1 MNILVIA
8 PFMPWPLAHG
18 GRIRLYH
25 LVRELARQHRVTL
38 VALAEEPAADTAPLE
53 EFCRVVTV
61 PHQPGFLPAFW
72 RFLAGPRPYN
82 VERFASPRLTATIR
96 RLLESERFDLVH
108 LETTHIWG
116 AAAACGDLPL
126 VLGTQ
131 NVEST
136 ILAQLAKACRNPLKR
151 LLYRLEG
158 AKMHRF
164 ETDAWRSCRLCLAVS
179 DAERAEMIAAGVSPD
194 RVVTIPNGVD
204 LERFTPAPRP
214 KGKRLLFL
222 GGLDYHPN
230 RDAADWLLTEV
241 WPLVRVGEPA
251 AQLLIAGR
259 GTEELAAAGLPRGVA
274 CLGDPADVPACFAQA
289 DMLLVPLRIGAG
301 TRLKVLEAMAAGLP
315 VVATARGCEGIA
327 ARTAEQLLVA
337 DTPAD
342 FAAACLRLLT
352 EPGLAERLAANARR
366 LVEARYSWRLQGER
380 LAGLY
385 GNLCGGE
392 RRS

>member
-8 PFMPWPLAHG
+8 PFLPWPLAHG

-25 LVRELARQHRVTL
+25 LVRELSRQHRVTL
-38 VALAEEPAADTAPLE
+38 VALTEEQAADTTPLE
-53 EFCRVVTV
+53 VFCRVVTV
-61 PHQPGFLPAFW
+61 RHHPRFFPAFW

-82 VERFASPRLTATIR
+82 VERFVSPLLTATIR
-96 RLLESERFDLVH
+96 RLLEADRFDLVH

-116 AAAACGDLPL
+116 AAAACGDLPR

-131 NVEST
+131 NVEAT

-151 LLYRLEG
+151 FLYRLEG
-158 AKMHRF
+158 AKMRRF
-164 ETDAWRSCRLCLAVS
+164 ETEAWRSCRLCLAVS
-179 DAERAEMIAAGVSPD
+179 DAERAEMIAAGAAPD

-204 LERFTPAPRP
+204 LERFSPAPRP
-214 KGKRLLFL
+214 MGKLLLFL

-241 WPLVRVGEPA
+241 WPRVRGAEPA
-251 AQLLIAGR
+251 AQLLLAGR
-259 GTEELAAAGLPRGVA
+259 GTETLAAAGLPEGVA
-274 CLGDPADVPACFAQA
+274 CLGDPADVPACFARA

-327 ARTAEQLLVA
+327 ARPDEHLLVA
-337 DTPAD
+337 DAPAD
-342 FAAACLRLLT
+342 FAAACLRLLAK
-352 EPGLAERLAANARR
+352 PGLAESLAVNARK
-366 LVEARYSWRLQGER
+366 LVESLYSWQLQGER
-380 LAGLY
+380 LAGVY
-385 GNLCGGE
+385 GGLCDGD
-392 RRS
+392 RR